1 MDGGTTGGEL
11 IELER
16 NSESE
21 DGHQAPIQIQELTL
35 DIKAE
40 EDNLLNQAMLLIPE
54 EADQSIVP

>member
-21 DGHQAPIQIQELTL
+21 DGQAPIQIQELTL
-35 DIKAE
+35 DIYTEGLAPCPQE
-40 EDNLLNQAMLLIPE
+40 SP
-54 EADQSIVP
+54 